1 MPGTV
6 LGTGEI
12 GVKKGDL
19 RPSSG
24 VLSFIERQ
32 TLNSTGD

>member
-19 RPSSG
+19 RPSSWC
-24 VLSFIERQ
+24 VKFHRKTDIK
-32 TLNSTGD
+32 LNR